1 MTTHKTNIVDETLNG
16 VSESTTM
23 SAFEEVVQ
31 VLSQY
36 LDGLYESDTAILR
49 RVFHREAHYYSATG
63 GTLLH
68 LDMDQYFPIVDRRP
82 SPASQGHVRTDR
94 ILSIEFA
101 GPTTAFATVECSFPS
116 KLFTDFLTLVKLD
129 GRWQI
134 VAKVF
139 EYTLQPPVAA

>member
-1 MTTHKTNIVDETLNG
+1 MATQTTNITDKTLTG
-16 VSESTTM
+16 VSEGTAM

-31 VLSQY
+31 VLRHY
-36 LDGLYESDTAILR
+36 LDGLYESDTTVLR
-49 RVFHREAHYYSATG
+49 RVFHREAHYYSATN

-68 LDMDQYFPIVDRRP
+68 LDMDQYFPIVDQRP

-101 GPTTAFATVECSFPS
+101 GPTTAFAKVECSFPS
-116 KLFTDFLTLVKLD
+116 KLFTDFLTLVKLN

-139 EYTLQPPVAA
+139 EYTIQPPVAV